1 MKCVL
6 NFVLAV
12 LLPPLGLFLAGGLS
26 LAFWIALALFVAG
39 QAVYWGVMAGP
50 GLLLWGL
57 SMGFGGLA
65 VLWGGLRGGA
75 RSTTLHCRPGLVL
88 IGLLLVAGCRDEAA
102 DLDPAAV
109 ARGEEVF
116 TTCAGCHG
124 LQEGRNMIG
133 PSLAGIVGERAGEVA
148 NYDYTEALA
157 AADLTWT
164 PETLTRFLLDP
175 EALVPGTAMASL
187 GLTEQE
193 AADVVTFLQSED

>member
-75 RSTTLHCRPGLVL
+75 
-88 IGLLLVAGCRDEAA
+88 AA
-102 DLDPAAV
+102 PRCIV
-109 ARGEEVF
+109 ARGW
-116 TTCAGCHG
+116 C
-124 LQEGRNMIG
+124 
-133 PSLAGIVGERAGEVA
+133 
-148 NYDYTEALA
+148 
-157 AADLTWT
+157 
-164 PETLTRFLLDP
+164 
-175 EALVPGTAMASL
+175 
-187 GLTEQE
+187 
-193 AADVVTFLQSED
+193 

>member
-1 MKCVL
+1 M
-6 NFVLAV
+6 
-12 LLPPLGLFLAGGLS
+12 
-26 LAFWIALALFVAG
+26 
-39 QAVYWGVMAGP
+39 
-50 GLLLWGL
+50 
-57 SMGFGGLA
+57 
-65 VLWGGLRGGA
+65 
-75 RSTTLHCRPGLVL
+75 L

-175 EALVPGTAMASL
+175 EALVPGTAMPAS
-187 GLTEQE
+187 G
-193 AADVVTFLQSED
+193 